1 MKINPDMNLAALA
14 RHMEWNPVGLARDP
28 GYKVAAHMR
37 DILVASGYA
46 DTGEIPADE
55 FLDMR
60 YDAFERAAR
69 S

>member
-1 MKINPDMNLAALA
+1 MKIQPHMNLAALA
-14 RHMEWNPVGLARDP
+14 RHMECAATVQL
-28 GYKVAAHMR
+28 AAHMR